1 MEDILSWKLTEKY
14 CLTIASAKNATQ
26 YKAQLVFLRKS
37 CDTIQI
43 VEHFYEKI
51 LRLGRVFSLPLPLI
65 IRLLTYQKLTV
76 MTTNENF
83 KKDVHSLIKGWAKN
97 GRNFNTS
104 LVERLINRYAENE
117 PNEFRDCVACLSI
130 ISTQTDIAYDKVR
143 EQIHVLLK
151 MNDLM

>member
-1 MEDILSWKLTEKY
+1 
-14 CLTIASAKNATQ
+14 
-26 YKAQLVFLRKS
+26 
-37 CDTIQI
+37 
-43 VEHFYEKI
+43 
-51 LRLGRVFSLPLPLI
+51 
-65 IRLLTYQKLTV
+65 

-83 KKDVHSLIKGWAKN
+83 KKDVQSLVQGWAKN

-117 PNEFRDCVACLSI
+117 PEDLRDCVACLSI

-143 EQIHVLLK
+143 AQIHVLLK